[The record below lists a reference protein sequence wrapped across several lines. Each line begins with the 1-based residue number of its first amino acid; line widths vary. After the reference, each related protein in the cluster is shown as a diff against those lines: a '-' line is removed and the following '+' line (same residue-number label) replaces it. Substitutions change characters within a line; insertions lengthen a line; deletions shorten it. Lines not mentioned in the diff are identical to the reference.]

1 MAKNPNISIGFS
13 SNKFAQEVNS
23 MVAPLKNVKKEFEK
37 TNLAIEATGDKFA
50 LAANKLKG
58 YEAETKILKAATSAM
73 KKGLDDAVNTQ
84 SKLTAKVEAAKQA
97 YQNAANAEI
106 KSTEEVKKLKQQ
118 YDDLVSRLSKAD
130 KAVANWKNKILDSQ
144 IAENKLKVAVSQT
157 CAEIDKLNNQQARN
171 IKSTQN
177 VTTASGQL
185 LNIYTLIKGLAIGYA
200 GKTLYEALIGDNA
213 KFEQNMTAFEVLLGG
228 AEKAQK
234 EMERL
239 TQFAAVT
246 PFTLPQTVDTEKRLL
261 AYGVDIKNVAGV
273 MQMLGDI
280 SMGIPEKLDM
290 ISLAYGQ
297 VVTNQKL
304 YGTELRQFAE
314 NGVPLLD
321 ALAKMYGKTTAEMR
335 KMIENGQI
343 SADAV
348 TAALQGMTAEGGK
361 FHGMMDKQSKTM
373 SGMWSTLKDDI
384 SMFARDVGS
393 EGFEYLKGELSSLLD
408 TINEMSANGQLDKMA
423 EDWGRNIAT
432 FIEYVAKAVEILWEM
447 KDVLIAVGAAM
458 AITSVINAAAG
469 AFNVLKSTV
478 LAVKAG
484 FDAAKVSNDVLNASL
499 IKSPWGLVAAAI
511 GIVGGALVTYAL
523 TASKAESEA
532 DKLAKK
538 TADLKSEYESN
549 IQSIDRQTKS
559 SMGEIAM
566 SQRLA
571 KELEGLSGK
580 TNKTTTEKNRMGQ
593 IVDQLNQKIPNLAL
607 ALNSETGEL
616 NKQIGVVYNAID
628 AYKQLL
634 FVKAADKKASA
645 AAENILNMQ
654 DQKTA
659 IEKSIKNNQNALNE
673 ANKKIS
679 SSMTDV
685 FGKSTLESV
694 TKSFKNE
701 SKINGILIERKNLQ
715 SQLDNV
721 NKSIADSEKAISD
734 SQKMAQDY
742 AKKYGNNN
750 PNTNNN
756 NNKEPPPLLNGKN
769 NDKDAERARKEA
781 IQREFET
788 LKFNLDMGYI
798 TEATYY
804 KKLAV
809 LRDKYYKSGSS
820 EWQQYTLEIKQYNDK
835 AKENALQA
843 QKEEY
848 QERLKNSE
856 QWISAQK
863 NYGKLS
869 AEQEV
874 ASYEKI
880 RAYTK
885 EYYNKKVINYKDYLE
900 QLKSL
905 DQTEFNIR
913 KQALQDE
920 ISSEVDAQKKILD
933 SRKEAIE
940 KEADY
945 DKKKYDARKK
955 QIEAEYDLI
964 EQNEKKADR
973 NTELADLARQEQIF
987 RAAVTT
993 EGKNRL
999 KEIHD
1004 KIADLNKE
1012 AAKEQR
1018 DVEKKGKLDAL
1029 EEHQTQTEE
1038 ARKAR
1043 LDAISDEYTRL
1054 DEKQKDLL
1062 KNIGDYAA
1070 SAAGKI
1076 EEATAKVK
1084 ALIDAVT
1091 HINPSSTL
1099 TGQQVP
1105 TVRKTVINQTNNNN
1119 IYDSVSANVFGSMLT
1134 SGLRGM
1140 AT

>member
-13 SNKFAQEVNS
+13 SNKFAQEVNG
-23 MVAPLKNVKKEFEK
+23 MVAPLKNVKKEFEI

-58 YEAETKILKAATSAM
+58 FEAETKILKAATAAM

-84 SKLTAKVEAAKQA
+84 SKLAAKVEAAKQA
-97 YQNAANAEI
+97 YQNAANAEN
-106 KSTEEVKKLKQQ
+106 KSAEEVQKLKQQ
-118 YDDLVSRLSKAD
+118 YDDLVSRLAKAD
-130 KAVANWKNKILDSQ
+130 KAVGNWKNKILDSQ

-157 CAEIDKLNNQQARN
+157 CAEVDKLNNEQARN

-185 LNIYTLIKGLAIGYA
+185 LNIYTLIKGLAVGYA

-234 EMERL
+234 EMDRL

-246 PFTLPQTVDTEKRLL
+246 PFTLPQTVDAEKRLL

-314 NGVPLLD
+314 NGVPLLE

-335 KMIENGQI
+335 KMVENGQI
-343 SADAV
+343 SAEAV
-348 TAALQGMTAEGGK
+348 TVALQRMTGEGGK
-361 FHGMMDKQSKTM
+361 FYGMMEKQSKTM
-373 SGMWSTLKDDI
+373 EGMWSTLKDNV

-393 EGFEYLKGELSSLLD
+393 EGFEYLKGELSSLLN
-408 TINEMSANGQLDKMA
+408 TINEMSANGQLDQMA

-432 FIEYVAKAVEILWEM
+432 FIEYVVKAVEILWEM

-458 AITSVINAAAG
+458 AIASIINAAAQ
-469 AFNVLKSTV
+469 AFSVLSATV

-484 FDAAKVSNDVLNASL
+484 FDAAKVSSDVLNASL
-499 IKSPWGLVAAAI
+499 VKSPWGLVATVI

-523 TASKAESEA
+523 NANKAQSET
-532 DKLAKK
+532 DKLIDK
-538 TADLKSEYESN
+538 TEDLKAEYESN

-559 SMGEIAM
+559 SMIEISMA
-566 SQRLA
+566 QRLA

-580 TNKTTTEKNRMGQ
+580 TNKTTAEKSRMAQ
-593 IVDQLNQKIPNLAL
+593 IVEQLNQKIPNLAL

-616 NKQIGVVYNAID
+616 NKQISAVYNAID

-634 FVKAADKKASA
+634 FVKAADKKAGA

-654 DQKTA
+654 DQRKALEKEIAENEKTVKA
-659 IEKSIKNNQNALNE
+659 INDK
-673 ANKKIS
+673 
-679 SSMTDV
+679 
-685 FGKSTLESV
+685 GKLSFENILEFATHSTLGTIGKDYKTV
-694 TKSFKNE
+694 KKGDTLKK
-701 SKINGILIERKNLQ
+701 
-715 SQLDNV
+715 QLADV
-721 NKSIADSEKAISD
+721 NKSISESEKEIQESYKLSAE
-734 SQKMAQDY
+734 Y
-742 AKKYGNNN
+742 AKKYGDSGNNT
-750 PNTNNN
+750 PKTS
-756 NNKEPPPLLNGKN
+756 KTSTYVPPLLEGKN
-769 NDKDAERARKEA
+769 SNKDAERARKEA
-781 IQREFET
+781 IQKQFDD
-788 LKFNLDMGYI
+788 LKFSFDMGYI
-798 TEATYY
+798 TEAAYY
-804 KKLAV
+804 KKLAT
-809 LRDKYYKSGSS
+809 LRDKFYKSGSS

-835 AKENALQA
+835 AKENAMQA
-843 QKEEY
+843 QKDEY

-920 ISSEVDAQKKILD
+920 ISAEVDAQKKILD

-987 RAAVTT
+987 RDAVTT

-999 KEIHD
+999 NEIRD

-1018 DVEKKGKLDAL
+1018 DIEKKSKLDAL
-1029 EEHQTQTEE
+1029 EDQQTQAEE

-1062 KNIGDYAA
+1062 KNIGNYAA
-1070 SAAGKI
+1070 LTAGKL

-1119 IYDSVSANVFGSMLT
+1119 IYDSVSANVFGNMLT
-1134 SGLRGM
+1134 SGLQGL
-1140 AT
+1140 T

>member
-1 MAKNPNISIGFS
+1 
-13 SNKFAQEVNS
+13 
-23 MVAPLKNVKKEFEK
+23 
-37 TNLAIEATGDKFA
+37 
-50 LAANKLKG
+50 
-58 YEAETKILKAATSAM
+58 
-73 KKGLDDAVNTQ
+73 
-84 SKLTAKVEAAKQA
+84 
-97 YQNAANAEI
+97 
-106 KSTEEVKKLKQQ
+106 
-118 YDDLVSRLSKAD
+118 
-130 KAVANWKNKILDSQ
+130 
-144 IAENKLKVAVSQT
+144 
-157 CAEIDKLNNQQARN
+157 
-171 IKSTQN
+171 
-177 VTTASGQL
+177 
-185 LNIYTLIKGLAIGYA
+185 
-200 GKTLYEALIGDNA
+200 
-213 KFEQNMTAFEVLLGG
+213 
-228 AEKAQK
+228 
-234 EMERL
+234 
-239 TQFAAVT
+239 
-246 PFTLPQTVDTEKRLL
+246 
-261 AYGVDIKNVAGV
+261 
-273 MQMLGDI
+273 
-280 SMGIPEKLDM
+280 
-290 ISLAYGQ
+290 
-297 VVTNQKL
+297 
-304 YGTELRQFAE
+304 
-314 NGVPLLD
+314 
-321 ALAKMYGKTTAEMR
+321 
-335 KMIENGQI
+335 
-343 SADAV
+343 
-348 TAALQGMTAEGGK
+348 
-361 FHGMMDKQSKTM
+361 
-373 SGMWSTLKDDI
+373 
-384 SMFARDVGS
+384 
-393 EGFEYLKGELSSLLD
+393 
-408 TINEMSANGQLDKMA
+408 
-423 EDWGRNIAT
+423 
-432 FIEYVAKAVEILWEM
+432 
-447 KDVLIAVGAAM
+447 
-458 AITSVINAAAG
+458 
-469 AFNVLKSTV
+469 
-478 LAVKAG
+478 
-484 FDAAKVSNDVLNASL
+484 
-499 IKSPWGLVAAAI
+499 
-511 GIVGGALVTYAL
+511 
-523 TASKAESEA
+523 
-532 DKLAKK
+532 
-538 TADLKSEYESN
+538 
-549 IQSIDRQTKS
+549 
-559 SMGEIAM
+559 
-566 SQRLA
+566 
-571 KELEGLSGK
+571 
-580 TNKTTTEKNRMGQ
+580 
-593 IVDQLNQKIPNLAL
+593 
-607 ALNSETGEL
+607 
-616 NKQIGVVYNAID
+616 
-628 AYKQLL
+628 
-634 FVKAADKKASA
+634 
-645 AAENILNMQ
+645 
-654 DQKTA
+654 
-659 IEKSIKNNQNALNE
+659 
-673 ANKKIS
+673 
-679 SSMTDV
+679 
-685 FGKSTLESV
+685 
-694 TKSFKNE
+694 
-701 SKINGILIERKNLQ
+701 
-715 SQLDNV
+715 
-721 NKSIADSEKAISD
+721 
-734 SQKMAQDY
+734 
-742 AKKYGNNN
+742 
-750 PNTNNN
+750 
-756 NNKEPPPLLNGKN
+756 
-769 NDKDAERARKEA
+769 
-781 IQREFET
+781 
-788 LKFNLDMGYI
+788 MGYI

>member
-23 MVAPLKNVKKEFEK
+23 MVAPLKNVKKEFEI

-58 YEAETKILKAATSAM
+58 FEAETKILKAATAAM

-84 SKLTAKVEAAKQA
+84 SKLSAKVEAAKQA
-97 YQNAANAEI
+97 YQNAANAEN
-106 KSTEEVKKLKQQ
+106 KSAAEVQKLKQQ

-130 KAVANWKNKILDSQ
+130 KAVGNWKNKILDSQ

-157 CAEIDKLNNQQARN
+157 CSEIDKLNNEQARN

-234 EMERL
+234 EMDRL

-246 PFTLPQTVDTEKRLL
+246 PFTLPQTVEAEKRLF

-314 NGVPLLD
+314 NGVPLLE

-335 KMIENGQI
+335 KMVENGQI
-343 SADAV
+343 SAEAV
-348 TAALQGMTAEGGK
+348 TVALQRMTGEGGK
-361 FHGMMDKQSKTM
+361 FHGMMEKQSKTM
-373 SGMWSTLKDDI
+373 EGMWSTLKDNV

-408 TINEMSANGQLDKMA
+408 TINEMSANGQLDEMA

-432 FIEYVAKAVEILWEM
+432 FIEYVAKVIEILWEM

-458 AITSVINAAAG
+458 AITSIINAAAQ
-469 AFNVLKSTV
+469 AFNVLSATV

-484 FDAAKVSNDVLNASL
+484 FDAAKVSSDVLNASL
-499 IKSPWGLVAAAI
+499 IKSPWGLVAAVI
-511 GIVGGALVTYAL
+511 SIVGGALVTYAL
-523 TASKAESEA
+523 NANKAQSET
-532 DKLAKK
+532 DKLIDK
-538 TADLKSEYESN
+538 TEDLKAEYESN

-559 SMGEIAM
+559 SMIEISMA
-566 SQRLA
+566 QRLA

-580 TNKTTTEKNRMGQ
+580 TNKTTVEKNRMAQ
-593 IVDQLNQKIPNLAL
+593 IVEQLNQKIPNLAL

-616 NKQIGVVYNAID
+616 NKQISAVYNAID

-634 FVKAADKKASA
+634 FVKAADKKAGA

-654 DQKTA
+654 DQRKALEKEIAENEKAVKA
-659 IEKSIKNNQNALNE
+659 INDK
-673 ANKKIS
+673 
-679 SSMTDV
+679 
-685 FGKSTLESV
+685 GKLSLENILEFATHSTLGTIGKDYKTV
-694 TKSFKNE
+694 KKGDTLKK
-701 SKINGILIERKNLQ
+701 
-715 SQLDNV
+715 QLADV
-721 NKSIADSEKAISD
+721 NKSISESEKEIQESYKLSAE
-734 SQKMAQDY
+734 Y
-742 AKKYGNNN
+742 AKKYGNSGNEA
-750 PNTNNN
+750 PKKTSTYV
-756 NNKEPPPLLNGKN
+756 PPLLPSKGS
-769 NDKDAERARKEA
+769 DKDAERARKEA
-781 IQREFET
+781 IQKQFDD
-788 LKFNLDMGYI
+788 LKFSFDMGYI
-798 TEATYY
+798 SEVTYY
-804 KKLAV
+804 KKLAT
-809 LRDKYYKSGSS
+809 LRDKFYKSGSS

-843 QKEEY
+843 QKDEY

-869 AEQEV
+869 AEQEI

-885 EYYNKKVINYKDYLE
+885 EYYNKKVINYRDYLE

-920 ISSEVDAQKKILD
+920 ISAEVDAQKKILD

-987 RAAVTT
+987 RDAVTT

-999 KEIHD
+999 NEIRD

-1018 DVEKKGKLDAL
+1018 DIEKKSKLDAL
-1029 EEHQTQTEE
+1029 EEQQTQAEE

-1043 LDAISDEYTRL
+1043 LDAISDEYTKL

-1062 KNIGDYAA
+1062 KNIGDYA
-1070 SAAGKI
+1070 SLAAGKM

-1105 TVRKTVINQTNNNN
+1105 TVRKTVINQTNNNT
-1119 IYDSVSANVFGSMLT
+1119 IYDSVSANVFGNMLT
-1134 SGLRGM
+1134 SGLQGL
-1140 AT
+1140 T

>member
-13 SNKFAQEVNS
+13 ANRFAREVNS
-23 MVAPLKNVKKEFEK
+23 MVAPLKNVKKEFEAS
-37 TNLAIEATGDKFA
+37 NLAIQASGDKFA

-58 YEAETKILKAATSAM
+58 FEAETKILKAATAAM
-73 KKGLDDAVNTQ
+73 KKGLDDAINTQ
-84 SKLTAKVEAAKQA
+84 SKLTSKVEAAKQA
-97 YQNAANAEI
+97 YQNAANAEN
-106 KSTEEVKKLKQQ
+106 KSAAEVQKLKQQ
-118 YDDLVSRLSKAD
+118 YDDLVTRLSKAD
-130 KAVANWKNKILDSQ
+130 KAVSNWKNKILDSQ
-144 IAENKLKVAVSQT
+144 IAENKLKVAVKQT
-157 CAEIDKLNNQQARN
+157 CDEIDKLNNQQARN

-213 KFEQNMTAFEVLLGG
+213 KMEQNMTAFEVLLGG

-234 EMERL
+234 EMDRL
-239 TQFAAVT
+239 IQFAAVT
-246 PFTLPQTVDTEKRLL
+246 PFTLPQTVEAEKRLL
-261 AYGVDIKNVAGV
+261 AYGVDVKNVADV

-280 SMGIPEKLDM
+280 SMGVPEKLNM

-304 YGTELRQFAE
+304 YGSELRQFAE
-314 NGVPLLD
+314 NGVPLLE
-321 ALAKMYGKTTAEMR
+321 ALAKMYGKTAAEMR

-348 TAALQGMTAEGGK
+348 TVALQSMTGEGGK

-373 SGMWSTLKDDI
+373 EGMWSTLKDNV

-408 TINEMSANGQLDKMA
+408 TINEMSANGQLDEMA

-432 FIEYVAKAVEILWEM
+432 FIEYVAKAVEILWDM

-523 TASKAESEA
+523 TSNKAQSETE
-532 DKLAKK
+532 KLIDK
-538 TADLKSEYESN
+538 TADLKSEYESS

-559 SMGEIAM
+559 SMAEISM

-580 TNKTTTEKNRMGQ
+580 TNKTTAEKNRMAQ

-654 DQKTA
+654 DQRKA
-659 IEKSIKNNQNALNE
+659 IEKEIAENDKAIKAIND
-673 ANKKIS
+673 K
-679 SSMTDV
+679 
-685 FGKSTLESV
+685 GKMSLENLLEFATHSTLGTIGKDYKTVQKGDELKKQLADV
-694 TKSFKNE
+694 KKNISE
-701 SKINGILIERKNLQ
+701 
-715 SQLDNV
+715 
-721 NKSIADSEKAISD
+721 SEKEIQESYKLSAE
-734 SQKMAQDY
+734 Y
-742 AKKYGNNN
+742 AKKYGNTGNQA
-750 PNTNNN
+750 PKTSTYV
-756 NNKEPPPLLNGKN
+756 PPLLGGKN

-788 LKFNLDMGYI
+788 LKFNFDMGYI

-804 KKLAV
+804 KKLAA
-809 LRDKYYKSGSS
+809 LRDKYYKKNTS

-835 AKENALQA
+835 AKENALKA
-843 QKEEY
+843 QKDEY

-869 AEQEV
+869 AEQEIS
-874 ASYEKI
+874 SYEKI

-885 EYYNKKVINYKDYLE
+885 EYYNKKVISYKDYLE

-920 ISSEVDAQKKILD
+920 ISAEVDAQKKILD
-933 SRKEAIE
+933 SRKEAIQ

-964 EQNEKKADR
+964 EQKEKKADR

-987 RAAVTT
+987 RDAVTT

-999 KEIHD
+999 NEIRE
-1004 KIADLNKE
+1004 KISDLNKE

-1018 DVEKKGKLDAL
+1018 DIEKKSKLDAL
-1029 EEHQTQTEE
+1029 EEQQTQAEE
-1038 ARKAR
+1038 KRKAR

-1070 SAAGKI
+1070 LTAGKI

-1091 HINPSSTL
+1091 NITPSNTSMT
-1099 TGQQVP
+1099 TPVA

-1119 IYDSVSANVFGSMLT
+1119 IYDKTSAIVFGSSVSAGLKGLT
-1134 SGLRGM
+1134 
-1140 AT
+1140 